1 MTDATA
7 TSASGTSDGHGRV
20 PLEDFVAG
28 RLTLVM
34 LHNQLET
41 QIETLRSQMAIAGAQ
56 LEQTE
61 ELLRRADEKMA
72 AEHPAAFAQVTG
84 SASRATERTSSP
96 CRLDFRPGET

>member
-61 ELLRRADEKMA
+61 DLLRRADEKMA

-84 SASRATERTSSP
+84 QPAPASKRRS
-96 CRLDFRPGET
+96 